1 MTTLIGQPHTR
12 IDGSAKVSGRALY
25 PSDEAVKNP
34 AWAFLLTSAIAK
46 GRIKS
51 FDLDDALRLPGV
63 LDILTHQNVG
73 DQASPPKQQSGG
85 GTTTTEYPNPSWE
98 SLGQN
103 AVMAAQWEKLGI
115 APEKAATIIG
125 TRFDYNFNW
134 TALAFTALIIVAYFV
149 FMFRYSDHEY
159 REVIAERFGDDDPSK
174 TVEPR

>member
-1 MTTLIGQPHTR
+1 MKKGPYEPPSQPIVGQIFDAILMLVLVFITL
-12 IDGSAKVSGRALY
+12 Y
-25 PSDEAVKNP
+25 
-34 AWAFLLTSAIAK
+34 
-46 GRIKS
+46 
-51 FDLDDALRLPGV
+51 LP
-63 LDILTHQNVG
+63 LWLKL
-73 DQASPPKQQSGG
+73 AGG

-149 FMFRYSDHEY
+149 FIFRYSDHEY
-159 REVIAERFGDDDPSK
+159 RDVIAERFGDDAPTK